1 MEFKRVL
8 LNQSENA
15 SFSEFSTKHIN
26 VIGKKKITKK
36 QQLVGS
42 VHIIQVA
49 SEWYTNL
56 IIAAS
61 QVHSTL
67 LPDNVPKTLLEKY
80 VDDLIRTVR

>member
-49 SEWYTNL
+49 SE
-56 IIAAS
+56 
-61 QVHSTL
+61 
-67 LPDNVPKTLLEKY
+67 
-80 VDDLIRTVR
+80 